1 MYFALT
7 AILKL
12 TQILHNIAGYVTLQ
26 KRMLVNNHYDFR
38 MRMSLHVPEENKKV
52 SASGEAPL
60 PLEIGTAEAR
70 ADIDRYG
77 SWEASHQ
84 NCVLAMS
91 KNKSTYL
98 EELGA

>member
-1 MYFALT
+1 
-7 AILKL
+7 
-12 TQILHNIAGYVTLQ
+12 
-26 KRMLVNNHYDFR
+26 
-38 MRMSLHVPEENKKV
+38 MSLHVPEENKKV

-98 EELGA
+98 EELGADPSRALLSERCCAHCVMTPT